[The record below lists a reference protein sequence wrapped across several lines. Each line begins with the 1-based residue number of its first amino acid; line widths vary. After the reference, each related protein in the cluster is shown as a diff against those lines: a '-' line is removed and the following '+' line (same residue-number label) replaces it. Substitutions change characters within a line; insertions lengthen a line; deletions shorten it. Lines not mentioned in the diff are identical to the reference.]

1 MTTALGKQIPRA
13 ALLALLL
20 SPAAQAVDPAQV
32 AQLGR
37 ELTPMGAN
45 PQGNADGSI
54 PPYSGKYLGAPPHV
68 HYRGSGTYYP
78 SAYSDEK
85 PLFTITAQNYREYL
99 DHLTEGQVA
108 LFQAYPDT
116 FRMPVYPSKRD
127 TRYSDFIHDNV
138 KKNALSAR
146 LVEGGNGI
154 TGSFAAVPFPF
165 PASGAELIWNSQ
177 FSPNMA
183 ATSGEVNIATV
194 YTNGE
199 TQLWARKEDRYFE
212 PFDEK
217 VPREKFSGM
226 SARVILVITAPA
238 REKGTAVL
246 VHEYA
251 NLAESPRN
259 AWQYMPGT
267 RRVRRAPTIAY
278 DFPDGP
284 GGLRTVDDALM
295 FIGATDRFEWKIE
308 AQREIF
314 VPYNNNALDDPAMK
328 YAQLLTPHHLNPDAM
343 RYELH
348 RCHVVVGKLKPGQR
362 HIYGKRRLFL
372 DEDSWVGLLADNY
385 DRHGALFRTNLR
397 SFVHLYD
404 MPGMGP
410 RVEVYHDL
418 KKRAYQANN
427 LVNELAGP
435 PRAVPQGW
443 PESHFSP
450 ANLRMLGK

>member
-1 MTTALGKQIPRA
+1 MTTALGKEIPRA

-20 SPAAQAVDPAQV
+20 SPAALAVDPAQV

-54 PPYSGKYLGAPPHV
+54 PPYSGQYLGAPPHV
-68 HYRGSGTYYP
+68 QYRGSGTFYP
-78 SAYSDEK
+78 SAYADEQ

-108 LFQAYPDT
+108 LFKTYPDT

-127 TRYSDFIHDNV
+127 TRYSDFIHENA

-154 TGSFAAVPFPF
+154 TGSFGAVPFPF
-165 PASGAELIWNSQ
+165 PATGAELIWNSQ

-183 ATSGEVNIATV
+183 ATTGEVNIATV

-212 PFDEK
+212 PFDEQ
-217 VPREKFSGM
+217 VAREKFSGM
-226 SARVILVITAPA
+226 SARVMLVFTAPA

-251 NLAESPRN
+251 NLVESPRN

-295 FIGATDRFEWKIE
+295 FIGATDRFEWKTE

-314 VPYNNNALDDPAMK
+314 VPYNNNALDDPAMT
-328 YAQLLTPHHLNPDAM
+328 YAQLLTPHHLNPEAM

-348 RCHVVVGKLKPGQR
+348 RCHVVVGELKPGQR

-372 DEDSWVGLLADNY
+372 DEDSWAGLLADNY
-385 DRHGALFRTNLR
+385 DRHGELFRTNLR

-427 LVNELAGP
+427 LVNELTGP
-435 PRAVPQGW
+435 PRTVPERW